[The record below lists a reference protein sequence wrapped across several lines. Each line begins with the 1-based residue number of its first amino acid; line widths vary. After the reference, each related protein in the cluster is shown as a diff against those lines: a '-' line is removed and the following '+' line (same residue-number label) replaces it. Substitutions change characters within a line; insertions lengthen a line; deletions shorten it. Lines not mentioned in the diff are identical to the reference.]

1 MIDPAIFKKKCII
14 PYVTFGDPNPQFTE
28 TLIKE
33 SFDSGAD
40 IIEVGFPFSDPI
52 ADGPVIQE
60 SHQRALEN
68 CPNLNLKES
77 SIDHSKSQYSNL
89 EHNKVQKNILD
100 KNKKK
105 ICINILNKNLRKK
118 VVKKKI

>member
-1 MIDPAIFKKKCII
+1 MSTEILTKKNLK
-14 PYVTFGDPNPQFTE
+14 N
-28 TLIKE
+28 
-33 SFDSGAD
+33 
-40 IIEVGFPFSDPI
+40 
-52 ADGPVIQE
+52 
-60 SHQRALEN
+60 
-68 CPNLNLKES
+68 PNLNLKES

-118 VVKKKI
+118 VVKKRYEKRIFLGVIISGIVALFYVST